1 MKHDVKTFN
10 LFSLSIQE
18 LENFVFQS
26 ISNFVFH
33 IISLAQQKAQV
44 AYKKIILR
52 LPLIRKSNNSIN
64 VYYRQPQAKQK
75 KNETYP
81 EQTSIFEQENQM
93 VSDHFIQ
100 LNNNL
105 FTIKILKVATN
116 IFATSNR
123 RTKHLVK

>member
-52 LPLIRKSNNSIN
+52 LPLIRKSSNSIN
-64 VYYRQPQAKQK
+64 VYQRQSQAKQK
-75 KNETYP
+75 KMKHIRNKH
-81 EQTSIFEQENQM
+81 QF
-93 VSDHFIQ
+93 
-100 LNNNL
+100 LNRKIKWFRIIL
-105 FTIKILKVATN
+105 FN
-116 IFATSNR
+116 
-123 RTKHLVK
+123 